1 MTKLIY
7 AALAVNSWPAGCVS
21 AYLDA
26 FVRVCVCIRIH
37 TYPYLHT
44 NGYSELNKI

>member
-21 AYLDA
+21 GYLDA
-26 FVRVCVCIRIH
+26 YVRVCVCVYVYIH
-37 TYPYLHT
+37 TPTYIQMDT
-44 NGYSELNKI
+44 QK